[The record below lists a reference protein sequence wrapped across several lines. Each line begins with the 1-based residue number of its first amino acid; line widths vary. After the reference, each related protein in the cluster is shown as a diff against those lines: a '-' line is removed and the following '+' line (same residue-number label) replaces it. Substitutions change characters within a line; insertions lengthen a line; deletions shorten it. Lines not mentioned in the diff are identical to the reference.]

1 MKYSNYM
8 QNIFQSLKTL
18 LLAVILSIG
27 VSYVYA
33 WTGPTAT
40 APDGNVS
47 VPINVGATSQVK
59 SGGLW
64 VSSLGTDGGA
74 TFGGG
79 VKIGNSDT
87 ACTAGIS
94 GTFRYKAGIV
104 QYCNG
109 SGWVM
114 R

>member
-1 MKYSNYM
+1 MERNPSKRV
-8 QNIFQSLKTL
+8 IKILI
-18 LLAVILSIG
+18 LAVILSIG

-33 WTGPTAT
+33 DWTGPTLT
-40 APDGNVS
+40 APGGNVS
-47 VPINVGATSQVK
+47 APINAGATSQVK

-64 VSSLGTDGGA
+64 VASLGADGGA

-94 GTFRYKAGIV
+94 GKFWYKSGIV
-104 QYCNG
+104 PNCKG
-109 SGWVM
+109 SGWSM

>member
-1 MKYSNYM
+1 MERNPSKRV
-8 QNIFQSLKTL
+8 IKILI
-18 LLAVILSIG
+18 LAVILSIG

-33 WTGPTAT
+33 DWTGPTLT
-40 APDGNVS
+40 APGGNVS
-47 VPINVGATSQVK
+47 SPINVSAMSQVK

-64 VSSLGTDGGA
+64 VASLGTDGGA

-94 GTFRYKAGIV
+94 GTFRYNAGIM

-109 SGWVM
+109 SVWRM